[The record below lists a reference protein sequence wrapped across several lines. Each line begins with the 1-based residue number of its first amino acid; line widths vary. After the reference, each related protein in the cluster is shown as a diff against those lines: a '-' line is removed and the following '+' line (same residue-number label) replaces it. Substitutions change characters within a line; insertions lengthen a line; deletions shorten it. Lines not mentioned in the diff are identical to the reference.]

1 MTDFREKYGRTN
13 RALVDP
19 YDHRDWKFKDTVF
32 AVSPKGIPANYQT
45 KDSDF
50 TYDQGNSMM
59 CAACAY
65 SFIRY
70 LQEREKGQSEL
81 TAPLSPAFTYCNRPE
96 EEAMEGMYLKTP
108 MRNGKNGSILFHD
121 FPDFGKLAELRP
133 KYNENKAEWMKKAK
147 PFAINGYYQ
156 CGSRKEVQQ
165 AIMNTGAV
173 LIGVQVFPCFYKP
186 DKEGYINYNPNLDYI
201 SDGGHA
207 LAVYGWKTDRTGK
220 LWWLVKNS
228 WGGDYGINGSCWLPE
243 EYPWM
248 QDAYVAVDN
257 TMEMKFT
264 QYMEK
269 FYGDG
274 KEEEC
279 SFLTSVNKMKTKI
292 KLFLKGAIL
301 K

>member
-1 MTDFREKYGRTN
+1 MIDYKERYGRTN
-13 RALVDP
+13 RALADP
-19 YDHRDWKFKDTVF
+19 YDRRDWKFKDSIF
-32 AVSPKGIPANYQT
+32 AVSPKGIPANFQT
-45 KDSDF
+45 KDSPF
-50 TYDQGNSMM
+50 TYDQGNSSM

-70 LQEREKGQSEL
+70 VQERNSEQSGL
-81 TAPLSPAFTYCNRPE
+81 TKPFSPAFTYCNRPDS
-96 EEAMEGMYLKTP
+96 EAMEGMYLKSP
-108 MRNGKNGSILFHD
+108 LRNGKNGSILFTE
-121 FPDFGKLAELRP
+121 FVDFGTLTELKP
-133 KYNENKAEWMKKAK
+133 KYLINKDRWFKMAK
-147 PFAINGYYQ
+147 PFAINSYYE
-156 CGSRKEVQQ
+156 CNSRKEIQQ

-173 LIGVQVFPCFYKP
+173 LIGIQVFNCFYTP
-186 DKEGYINYNPNLDYI
+186 DKDGHVIYDPSKDYD

-207 LAVYGWKTDRTGK
+207 LAVYGWKTDKNGK
-220 LWWLVKNS
+220 LWWLIKNS
-228 WGGDYGINGSCWLPE
+228 WGEQYGVNGSCWLPE

-248 QDAYVAVDN
+248 QSAYAVVDN